1 MSISLEPNK
10 GLRVA
15 LGRLSAIRTW
25 QGGGNFWSHE
35 FQLTVRS
42 GALAGFLPRAIEDED
57 SVLFEHRSGGV
68 EAASTSLAIQSV
80 NEIPAKELSALRAAV
95 DELKRKAQDPH
106 CDRTKRQM
114 IEGFRLPDPQ
124 KDRDLY
130 RLVGKGASAKL
141 IVLWGLER
149 EEGSALAPGA
159 AVDLM
164 HTPSAVSNDAVIAPK
179 KSMLVPVLMLLALIG
194 GGGWFYWQQQEKKRL
209 AALAE
214 EAAAAEQMRIAAFN
228 ASAAPAQSGGAPSGA
243 VTEGTVILEDDGT
256 LAGVMDKDG
265 ALIPAEPGTSLDQSG
280 KTTSPTK
287 PGNVVKDDKGN
298 VTGVIDPT
306 GKVTAASP
314 GKTVEAEPGKPVTAP
329 TGTVVRDGKGAVTGV
344 VGKDGKV
351 VPATPGTS
359 ADKDGKVTAS
369 KPGTVFRDDKGR
381 VTGIAS
387 KDGKVVASKP
397 GAVASKSSISS
408 KSKNESPAKPSA
420 TTDVKSGQ
428 SSAASKLAGA
438 APGTVVRNSSGT
450 VAGVVDKDGKVALA
464 KPGTQISPDG
474 KVTAPAP
481 GTVFRDRTGAC
492 TGICGPDG
500 KVVTA
505 TPGKVVEDKD
515 GKLLTGDPGTLV
527 KNGAGAVTGI
537 YGADGKLVSASPG
550 ILLDKEG
557 RIATSSPGTVFRD
570 SSGLVTG
577 IAGGDG
583 KIIGAAPGAVLDDD
597 TFQPSL
603 VGKSDATTT
612 AAKTPAVVPAAS
624 APPASVTTPMTT
636 QGPPPAGISSLSVV
650 STSLSGVLGN
660 GNVEV
665 LLNVVARN
673 TAGAVVNA
681 PPINGW
687 KVNGQLQTKPDGA
700 PADGPVIPV
709 SLPPGTHRISTVG
722 KGSDGQ
728 PFQTDADVVV
738 SPKGN

>member
-15 LGRLSAIRTW
+15 LGRLSPICTW

-57 SVLFEHRSGGV
+57 SVLFEHRTGGV
-68 EAASTSLAIQSV
+68 EAASTSLPIQSMSD
-80 NEIPAKELSALRAAV
+80 IPAKELSALRAAV

-130 RLVGKGASAKL
+130 RLIGKGSSAKL

-149 EEGSALAPGA
+149 EEGSALSPGA

-164 HTPSAVSNDAVIAPK
+164 HTPSAVSNDAVAEPK
-179 KSMLVPVLMLLALIG
+179 KSMLVPALILLALLG
-194 GGGWFYWQQQEKKRL
+194 GGGWFYWQQEEKKRI

-214 EAAAAEQMRIAAFN
+214 ESAAAEQKRIAAFN
-228 ASAAPAQSGGAPSGA
+228 AAAVPAQTGETPSAAA
-243 VTEGTVILEDDGT
+243 TEGAVILEDDGT

-265 ALIPAEPGTSLDQSG
+265 TLISAEPGTSVDPSG

-287 PGNVVKDDKGN
+287 PGDVIKDDKGN
-298 VTGVIDPT
+298 VTGVVDAA
-306 GKVTAASP
+306 GKVTSATP
-314 GKTVEAEPGKPVTAP
+314 GKTVDAEPGKTVTAP
-329 TGTVVRDGKGAVTGV
+329 AGTVVRDGKGAVSGV

-351 VPATPGTS
+351 VPATPGTT
-359 ADKDGKVTAS
+359 ADKDGKITAS
-369 KPGTVFRDDKGR
+369 KPGTVFRDDKGH

-387 KDGKVVASKP
+387 KDGKVVASKA
-397 GAVASKSSISS
+397 GAVVSKRSIASKTTAEPTPKPATDTTAKTATSS
-408 KSKNESPAKPSA
+408 
-420 TTDVKSGQ
+420 T
-428 SSAASKLAGA
+428 ASKATGA
-438 APGTVVRNSSGT
+438 TPGTVVKNSSGAVT
-450 VAGVVDKDGKVALA
+450 GLVDKDGKVVPA
-464 KPGTQISPDG
+464 KSGTQLGRDG
-474 KVTAPAP
+474 KVSSPAP
-481 GTVFRDRTGAC
+481 GTVLRDRTGSC
-492 TGICGPDG
+492 TGVCGADG
-500 KVVTA
+500 KVVAA

-515 GKLLTGDPGTLV
+515 GKLVTGTPGTLV
-527 KNGAGAVTGI
+527 KNGFGTVTGI

-550 ILLDKEG
+550 TVLDREG
-557 RIATSSPGTVFRD
+557 RIVTSNPGTVFRD
-570 SSGLVTG
+570 SSGVVTG

-583 KIIGAAPGAVLDDD
+583 KIIGAEPGAVLEDDSIKPAL
-597 TFQPSL
+597 F
-603 VGKSDATTT
+603 GKSDAASPSVASPAT
-612 AAKTPAVVPAAS
+612 AVPAA
-624 APPASVTTPMTT
+624 APASVTTPMTT
-636 QGPPPAGISSLSVV
+636 QGPPPVGISSLSVV

-665 LLNVVARN
+665 LLNVVARDV
-673 TAGAVVNA
+673 AGAVVNA
-681 PPINGW
+681 PPITGW
-687 KVNGQLQTKPDGA
+687 KVNGQLQSKPDGT
-700 PADGPVIPV
+700 PSDGPVIPV

-722 KGSDGQ
+722 KGADGQ
-728 PFQTDADVVV
+728 PFQTDADVLV